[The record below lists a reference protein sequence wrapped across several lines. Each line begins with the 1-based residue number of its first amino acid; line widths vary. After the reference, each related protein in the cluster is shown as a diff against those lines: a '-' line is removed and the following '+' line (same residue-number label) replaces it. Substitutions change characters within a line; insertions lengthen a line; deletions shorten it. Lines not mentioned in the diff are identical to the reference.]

1 MFAKKDS
8 ILIISAH
15 PDDEVIGCGGTI
27 LKAIELG
34 AKVSVLFLGEGVS
47 TRYPNNENSKACKA
61 AIKFREQSALKC
73 LKSLGIRN
81 FKFNHFLCTRFD
93 TYPIL
98 NFVRIIEN
106 FIGKVKPNIIFTHN
120 ESEVNIDHVVT
131 NKATEIACRPIS
143 KLSVKKIYAYE
154 AVCSS
159 NFKFK
164 KNFSPDTYVDIKKYI
179 KRKIKAL
186 KYYKNEIRNYPFP
199 RSTLGI
205 ETQAR
210 YRGMQSGLEFA
221 EAFEL
226 LRSIE

>member
-1 MFAKKDS
+1 M
-8 ILIISAH
+8 
-15 PDDEVIGCGGTI
+15 
-27 LKAIELG
+27 
-34 AKVSVLFLGEGVS
+34 
-47 TRYPNNENSKACKA
+47 
-61 AIKFREQSALKC
+61 
-73 LKSLGIRN
+73 

-93 TYPIL
+93 AYPIL

-106 FIGKVKPNIIFTHN
+106 FIGQVKPNIIFTHN

-143 KLSVKKIYAYE
+143 KLPVKKIYAYE

>member
-1 MFAKKDS
+1 MFTKKDR

-27 LKAIELG
+27 LKAIDLG

-106 FIGKVKPNIIFTHN
+106 FIGQAKPNIIFTHN